1 MAAMARKIYIP
12 EGWQK
17 IPWEEGYKWENY
29 NPNRKNAMFVVGN
42 IIAGPN
48 IKPMQIVDKK
58 FGISLGV
65 EWWYQIIPYFGK
77 PQADTSNSWFT
88 ESDLNRYNITR
99 EWQFTDKS
107 FVNPQTFRI
116 LFSEGDPLSL
126 LFDEGKPSARTY
138 LGVIAKK
145 IQYFENAKKRPRI
158 KYQIR
163 FEDGDLFEVD
173 HYRLLWMLEATDR
186 YLADIPVTEVGE
198 YTGGDIPIAPRG
210 LKLRF

>member
-1 MAAMARKIYIP
+1 MAMARKIYIP
-12 EGWQK
+12 TGWQK

-29 NPNRKNAMFVVGN
+29 NPNLKNAMFVVGN

-48 IKPMQIVDKK
+48 VEPMQIVNKK

-77 PQADTSNSWFT
+77 PQTDTSNSWFV
-88 ESDLNRYNITR
+88 ERDLNRYTITR
-99 EWQFTDKS
+99 EWQLADKS
-107 FVNPQTFRI
+107 FVNPQTFRKV
-116 LFSEGDPLSL
+116 FFEGDRLSL
-126 LFDEGKPSARTY
+126 LFDQDKPTARTY

-163 FEDGDLFEVD
+163 FEDGDTLEFD
-173 HYRLLWMLEATDR
+173 HYRLLWMLGNTER
-186 YLADIPVTEVGE
+186 YLATLPYAEVGE
-198 YTGGDIPIAPRG
+198 YTGGDIPIAQPG
-210 LKLRF
+210 LRF